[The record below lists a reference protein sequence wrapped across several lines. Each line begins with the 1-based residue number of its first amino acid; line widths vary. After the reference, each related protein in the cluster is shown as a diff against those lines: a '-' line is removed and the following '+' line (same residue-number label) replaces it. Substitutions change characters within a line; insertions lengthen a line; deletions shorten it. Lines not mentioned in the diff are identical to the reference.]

1 MYRKVCV
8 FMGVEKLK
16 KSVAV
21 ALAVIL
27 IFSFSA
33 CRLIYSDDV
42 VSIAEYLKHF
52 DRPEDV
58 VINKLERVE
67 FKNKTI
73 YYMSWS
79 EYQESDEDETELLI
93 VYDHETDE
101 VKNYFMLDM
110 EYGMYHDMKAL
121 WDSRETKAISSYT
134 YSAEEIEKLVS
145 EIADYCDMWMDDE
158 S

>member
-1 MYRKVCV
+1 MI
-8 FMGVEKLK
+8 K
-16 KSVAV
+16 KIKILSLVLV
-21 ALAVIL
+21 VISL
-27 IFSFSA
+27 FNFSA

-67 FKNKTI
+67 FENTTI

-110 EYGMYHDMKAL
+110 EYGMYQEIKEL
-121 WDSRETKAISSYT
+121 WDSRETKATSSYT
-134 YSAEEIEKLVS
+134 YSAEEIKTLVS
-145 EIADYCDMWMDDE
+145 DVADYCDAWVDE
-158 S
+158 ED

>member
-1 MYRKVCV
+1 MSKKVKFV
-8 FMGVEKLK
+8 SLLLV
-16 KSVAV
+16 
-21 ALAVIL
+21 VISL
-27 IFSFSA
+27 FTISG

-52 DRPEDV
+52 DKPEDV

-67 FKNKTI
+67 FENKTI

-110 EYGMYHDMKAL
+110 EYGMYQDMKAL
-121 WDSRETKAISSYT
+121 WDARETKAISSYT
-134 YSAEEIEKLVS
+134 YSEEEIKKLVS
-145 EIADYCDMWMDDE
+145 EIADYCDTWMDDE
-158 S
+158 ERKN

>member
-1 MYRKVCV
+1 
-8 FMGVEKLK
+8 MGVEKLK

-52 DRPEDV
+52 DKPEDV

-67 FKNKTI
+67 FENKTI
-73 YYMSWS
+73 YYMSRGK
-79 EYQESDEDETELLI
+79 YQELDKDEIELLI

-110 EYGMYHDMKAL
+110 ESGMHSDIKTL
-121 WDSRETKAISSYT
+121 WDSRETKAKSSYT
-134 YSAEEIEKLVS
+134 YSEEEIKQLIVEV
-145 EIADYCDMWMDDE
+145 ADYCDMWMDDE

>member
-1 MYRKVCV
+1 MI
-8 FMGVEKLK
+8 K
-16 KSVAV
+16 KIKILSLVLV
-21 ALAVIL
+21 VISL
-27 IFSFSA
+27 FNFSA

-67 FKNKTI
+67 FENKTI

-110 EYGMYHDMKAL
+110 EYGMYQDMKAL
-121 WDSRETKAISSYT
+121 WDARETKAISSYT
-134 YSAEEIEKLVS
+134 YSEEEIKKLVS
-145 EIADYCDMWMDDE
+145 EIADYCDTWMDDE
-158 S
+158 ERKNL

>member
-1 MYRKVCV
+1 MI
-8 FMGVEKLK
+8 K
-16 KSVAV
+16 KIKILSLVLV
-21 ALAVIL
+21 VISL
-27 IFSFSA
+27 FNFSA

-67 FKNKTI
+67 FENTTI

-79 EYQESDEDETELLI
+79 EYQESDEDEVELLI
-93 VYDHETDE
+93 VYNHESYK
-101 VKNYFMLDM
+101 VKNCFMLDM
-110 EYGMYHDMKAL
+110 EYGKDPDIKEL

-145 EIADYCDMWMDDE
+145 EIADYCDTWMDDE
-158 S
+158 ERKN